1 MGRPQ
6 TFDTTEVVRAARGVF
21 WEHGYEDASLP
32 ALEAAT
38 GLRRSSLYHAF
49 GSKRGLFDAAVANY
63 LDEVIRPRLRPLLTS
78 PVDAHA
84 VVDYLTGL
92 RDALTRPGSPAARS
106 GCLLVNAAGA
116 PIAKDH
122 AVAEVVADYRRE
134 LHAALSAGIAAHLPR
149 SSAAA
154 VERRATMIT
163 SLVLAA
169 MTLVRIDPEQAGATL
184 EAGVALLDEET

>member
-6 TFDTTEVVRAARGVF
+6 TFDTAEVVRAARGVF

-49 GSKRGLFDAAVANY
+49 GSKRGLFDAAVASY
-63 LDEVIRPRLRPLLTS
+63 LDEVIRPRLRPLLTT
-78 PVDAHA
+78 PVAAHA

-92 RDALTRPGSPAARS
+92 RDALTRPDSPAVRS

-116 PIAKDH
+116 PISKDR
-122 AVAEVVADYRRE
+122 AVAAVVADYRRE
-134 LHAALSAGIAAHLPR
+134 LHAALSAGVAARLPR
-149 SSAAA
+149 ATPAQ
-154 VERRATMIT
+154 VDRRATMIT

-169 MTLVRIDPEQAGATL
+169 MTLVRIDPAQAGATL
-184 EAGVALLDEET
+184 DAGIALLDEET